1 MERPLIQTDNNPQA
15 LLSLIDSQQQTLTA
29 QRQRIQTQ
37 HLEIQSQSERIEQL
51 EQQLDWFKRQ
61 VFGRKS
67 ERIVL
72 PGQGELFEE
81 AALEGLPPGQ
91 EATEQLSYERRKPK
105 RNPLPKDLPRERIE
119 LDVSDAEK
127 VCPCCAGERRRIDEE
142 TTEELAFEPAK
153 FWVREYVR
161 FKYACARCEEGG
173 VVIAPMIA
181 RPIPKGLFGPEVL
194 AHLLVNKFEDHL
206 PLHRQL
212 KIFDRH
218 GIELSESTVNDAVLQ
233 SAQVLSPLTEAL
245 KAIVLGAKRL
255 FTDDT
260 PVTLKSNR
268 RGESH
273 QARFWVYVRQGEDEP
288 PATVFDFTT
297 DRSRDG
303 PVGFLAGFEGYLQAD
318 AYAGYDSLYAEGKIV
333 EVGCWAHARRYFE
346 KAAKLH
352 KRSGR
357 AHVALSHIRALFMIE
372 RELKDLSEAQRFWCR
387 RQRVLPRLREFKD
400 WLDEQRAAVSTKSAF
415 GEAVTY
421 TLNQWDALVEYLN
434 HGMLEIS
441 NNIAENAIRPL
452 AVGRK
457 NWLHI
462 GSERSGEA
470 AAIIFSLMATCK
482 QNGVNPWQWLA
493 HVLEKLPTTAEAD
506 YPALLPFHF
515 KDEFS
520 L

>member
-1 MERPLIQTDNNPQA
+1 MESHSNQTDNNPHA
-15 LLSLIDSQQQTLTA
+15 LLSLVHSQQQTIA
-29 QRQRIQTQ
+29 SQ
-37 HLEIQSQSERIEQL
+37 HLEIQSQSERIEAL
-51 EQQLDWFKRQ
+51 EQQLDWLKRQ

-67 ERIVL
+67 ERIIV
-72 PGQGELFEE
+72 PGQGELFDETT
-81 AALEGLPPGQ
+81 LEDLPPAQ
-91 EATEQLSYERRKPK
+91 EETEQVSYERRKPK
-105 RNPLPKDLPRERIE
+105 RNPLPKALPRERIE
-119 LDVSDAEK
+119 LDVAAGEK

-142 TTEELAFEPAK
+142 ITEELAFQPAK

-161 FKYACARCEEGG
+161 FKYACPRCEEGG
-173 VVIAPMIA
+173 VVIAPMLA

-194 AHLLVNKFEDHL
+194 AHLLVGKYEDHL

-212 KIFDRH
+212 KIFHRH
-218 GIELSESTVNDAVLQ
+218 GIALSESTVNDAVLQ
-233 SAQVLSPLTEAL
+233 SAQVLSPLAEAL
-245 KAIVLGAKRL
+245 KAIVLEANRL

-260 PVTLKSNR
+260 PVTLKSNT
-268 RGESH
+268 RGESR
-273 QARFWVYVRQGEDEP
+273 QARFWVYVRQGEDDP

-303 PVGFLAGFEGYLQAD
+303 PVGFLAHFGGYLQAD
-318 AYAGYDSLYAEGKIV
+318 AYPGYDGLYAEGKIV

-372 RELKDLSEAQRFWCR
+372 RELKDLSQEQRFWCR
-387 RQRVLPRLREFKD
+387 RQRVVPRLREFKD
-400 WLDEQRAAVSTKSAF
+400 WLDEQRVAVSTKSAF

-421 TLNQWDALVEYLN
+421 TLNQWDALVEYVN

-462 GSERSGEA
+462 GSRRGGEA
-470 AAIIFSLMATCK
+470 AAIIFSLLATCK
-482 QNGVNPWQWLA
+482 QNAVNPWQWLA
-493 HVLEKLPTTAEAD
+493 YALEKLPTTAQAD

-515 KDEFS
+515 KEQFP

>member
-1 MERPLIQTDNNPQA
+1 MKSALNQTDNNPQA
-15 LLSLIDSQQQTLTA
+15 LRSLIHSQQQTITS
-29 QRQRIQTQ
+29 Q
-37 HLEIQSQSERIEQL
+37 HLEIQSQSEHIEQL

-72 PGQGELFEE
+72 PGQGELFDET
-81 AALEGLPPGQ
+81 ALEDRPPA
-91 EATEQLSYERRKPK
+91 EETEQVSYERRKPK
-105 RNPLPKDLPRERIE
+105 RKLLPKDLPRERIE
-119 LDVSDAEK
+119 LDVAEGEK
-127 VCPCCAGERRRIDEE
+127 VCPCCAGARRRIDEE
-142 TTEELAFEPAK
+142 ITEELAFQPAK

-161 FKYACARCEEGG
+161 FKYACPRCEEGG
-173 VVIAPMIA
+173 VVIAPMLA
-181 RPIPKGLFGPEVL
+181 RPIPKGLFGPDVL
-194 AHLLVNKFEDHL
+194 AHLLVGKYEDHL

-212 KIFDRH
+212 KIFHRH

-233 SAQVLSPLTEAL
+233 SAQVLSPLAEAL
-245 KAIVLGAKRL
+245 ETIILGATRL

-260 PVTLKSNR
+260 PVTLKSNT
-268 RGESH
+268 RGESR
-273 QARFWVYVRQGEDEP
+273 QARFWVYVRQGEEEP

-318 AYAGYDSLYAEGKIV
+318 AYAGYDGLYANGKIV

-352 KRSGR
+352 KRAGR

-372 RELKDLSEAQRFWCR
+372 RELKGLCEEQRFWSR
-387 RQRVLPRLREFKD
+387 RQRALPRLREFKD

-415 GEAVTY
+415 GEAVVY
-421 TLNQWDALVEYLN
+421 TLNQWNALVEYVN

-441 NNIAENAIRPL
+441 NNTAENAIRPL

-462 GSERSGEA
+462 GSERGGKA
-470 AAIIFSLMATCK
+470 AAIVFSLMATCK
-482 QNGVNPWQWLA
+482 QNRVNPWQWLA

-515 KDEFS
+515 RDKFP